1 LVFVLRRTAVKSELA
16 TRGES
21 RRYTPSRH
29 FVFLFIFFCFFC
41 FFSKF
46 SKLNSS
52 SRFIGAFKRKKK
64 ENLSGGEFGHRLG
77 AFRHGVLGQFTRQD
91 QSNGR
96 LDFSGRHGRLLV
108 VSGQLGGFSR
118 DLFEDVV
125 DEGVHDAHRLGG
137 DAGVRVHLLQDLVD
151 VDLVGFDLLLGGL
164 LGAALDGLFRWFL
177 AGHCVVS

>member
-1 LVFVLRRTAVKSELA
+1 M
-16 TRGES
+16 
-21 RRYTPSRH
+21 
-29 FVFLFIFFCFFC
+29 
-41 FFSKF
+41 
-46 SKLNSS
+46 
-52 SRFIGAFKRKKK
+52 
-64 ENLSGGEFGHRLG
+64 
-77 AFRHGVLGQFTRQD
+77 LGQFTRQD

-108 VSGQLGGFSR
+108 VSGQFRGFSR

-177 AGHCVVS
+177 AGHCDM

>member
-1 LVFVLRRTAVKSELA
+1 MKEF
-16 TRGES
+16 
-21 RRYTPSRH
+21 
-29 FVFLFIFFCFFC
+29 
-41 FFSKF
+41 
-46 SKLNSS
+46 
-52 SRFIGAFKRKKK
+52 KKK
-64 ENLSGGEFGHRLG
+64 RTGDSLGPFGD
-77 AFRHGVLGQFTRQD
+77 GVLGQFTRQD

-108 VSGQLGGFSR
+108 VSSQLGGFSR

-164 LGAALDGLFRWFL
+164 LGAAFDGLLCWFL
-177 AGHCVVS
+177 AGHFCMCMYVSVFNSGVLFEGIWSRSRFDLNFEIKNENLITHLLKKSRI

>member
-1 LVFVLRRTAVKSELA
+1 
-16 TRGES
+16 
-21 RRYTPSRH
+21 
-29 FVFLFIFFCFFC
+29 
-41 FFSKF
+41 
-46 SKLNSS
+46 
-52 SRFIGAFKRKKK
+52 
-64 ENLSGGEFGHRLG
+64 
-77 AFRHGVLGQFTRQD
+77 VLGQFARQD

-151 VDLVGFDLLLGGL
+151 VDLVGLDLLLGRR
-164 LGAALDGLFRWFL
+164 LGATFDGFLCWFL
-177 AGHCVVS
+177 AGHCCMYVSVLSNGDDVVSNSKVFGWNEWCAFEFFEFFSPFHRFFSTFARFL

>member
-1 LVFVLRRTAVKSELA
+1 M
-16 TRGES
+16 
-21 RRYTPSRH
+21 
-29 FVFLFIFFCFFC
+29 
-41 FFSKF
+41 
-46 SKLNSS
+46 
-52 SRFIGAFKRKKK
+52 
-64 ENLSGGEFGHRLG
+64 
-77 AFRHGVLGQFTRQD
+77 LGQFARQD

-151 VDLVGFDLLLGGL
+151 VDLVGFDLLLGRR
-164 LGAALDGLFRWFL
+164 LGATFDGFLCWFL
-177 AGHCVVS
+177 AGHCCMYVSVLSNGDDVVSNSKVFDGVVLFLLNFFLNFIAFFYFCTFSVKKSRIHARISSHSRDERR

>member
-1 LVFVLRRTAVKSELA
+1 MNPYAEVNSVLFQERKRKFENV
-16 TRGES
+16 
-21 RRYTPSRH
+21 
-29 FVFLFIFFCFFC
+29 
-41 FFSKF
+41 SKF
-46 SKLNSS
+46 RTLGV
-52 SRFIGAFKRKKK
+52 FRKKRTGD
-64 ENLSGGEFGHRLG
+64 SLG

-177 AGHCVVS
+177 SGHCVSS

>member
-1 LVFVLRRTAVKSELA
+1 MKEF
-16 TRGES
+16 
-21 RRYTPSRH
+21 
-29 FVFLFIFFCFFC
+29 
-41 FFSKF
+41 
-46 SKLNSS
+46 
-52 SRFIGAFKRKKK
+52 KKK
-64 ENLSGGEFGHRLG
+64 RTGDSLGPFGD
-77 AFRHGVLGQFTRQD
+77 GVLGQFTRQD

-137 DAGVRVHLLQDLVD
+137 DAGVRMDLLQDLVD

-164 LGAALDGLFRWFL
+164 LGAAFDGLLCWFL
-177 AGHCVVS
+177 AGHFCYMYVCECV

>member
-1 LVFVLRRTAVKSELA
+1 M
-16 TRGES
+16 
-21 RRYTPSRH
+21 
-29 FVFLFIFFCFFC
+29 
-41 FFSKF
+41 
-46 SKLNSS
+46 
-52 SRFIGAFKRKKK
+52 
-64 ENLSGGEFGHRLG
+64 
-77 AFRHGVLGQFTRQD
+77 LGQFTRQD

-164 LGAALDGLFRWFL
+164 LGAAFDGLLCWFL
-177 AGHCVVS
+177 AGHFCCVCVCEC

>member
-1 LVFVLRRTAVKSELA
+1 M
-16 TRGES
+16 
-21 RRYTPSRH
+21 
-29 FVFLFIFFCFFC
+29 
-41 FFSKF
+41 
-46 SKLNSS
+46 
-52 SRFIGAFKRKKK
+52 
-64 ENLSGGEFGHRLG
+64 
-77 AFRHGVLGQFTRQD
+77 LGQFARQD

-151 VDLVGFDLLLGGL
+151 VDLVGLDLLLGRR
-164 LGAALDGLFRWFL
+164 LGATFDGFLCWFL
-177 AGHCVVS
+177 AGHVACVCVSVLSNGDDDGGLSNSKKYLDVKGVVLLYIFLNFGFQCHRFFSTFALFL

>member
-1 LVFVLRRTAVKSELA
+1 M
-16 TRGES
+16 
-21 RRYTPSRH
+21 
-29 FVFLFIFFCFFC
+29 
-41 FFSKF
+41 
-46 SKLNSS
+46 
-52 SRFIGAFKRKKK
+52 
-64 ENLSGGEFGHRLG
+64 
-77 AFRHGVLGQFTRQD
+77 LGQFTRQD

-164 LGAALDGLFRWFL
+164 LGAAFDGLLCWFL
-177 AGHCVVS
+177 AGHFCYVCVCECV

>member
-1 LVFVLRRTAVKSELA
+1 VVEIRISMFCLFGLLSVSLEETARERL
-16 TRGES
+16 TRGE
-21 RRYTPSRH
+21 RLRGG
-29 FVFLFIFFCFFC
+29 
-41 FFSKF
+41 
-46 SKLNSS
+46 KLGDSL
-52 SRFIGAFKRKKK
+52 GP
-64 ENLSGGEFGHRLG
+64 FGD
-77 AFRHGVLGQFTRQD
+77 GVLGQFTRQD

-164 LGAALDGLFRWFL
+164 LGAAFDGLLCWFL
-177 AGHCVVS
+177 AGHFCMYVYVSV